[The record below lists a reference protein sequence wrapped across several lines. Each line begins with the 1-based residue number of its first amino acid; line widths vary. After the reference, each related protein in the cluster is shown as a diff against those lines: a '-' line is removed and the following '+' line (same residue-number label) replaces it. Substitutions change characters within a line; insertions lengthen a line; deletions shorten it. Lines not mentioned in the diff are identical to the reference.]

1 MTSPSV
7 PIPQPPPKPVVGNL
21 PDIDSSKGLLG
32 VAEVAERYG
41 PIVRIQFFNR
51 SLIVISSQQLV
62 NEVCD
67 ESRFGKVLGVSLRQV
82 RDFAGDGLF
91 TAETQE
97 PNWQKA
103 HRILMPAFGP
113 AALKRMF
120 GGMDDIA
127 EQLLLKWESLGPA
140 RPDRRSGQH
149 HPADAGHDRPV
160 LLQLPLQQ
168 PLPRRACI
176 LSSGRWSAPWSNP
189 GSGRDGCPSRTSSCC
204 AGATSYEDD
213 KP

>member
-7 PIPQPPPKPVVGNL
+7 PIPQPPPRPVVGNL
-21 PDIDSSKGLLG
+21 PDIDSSKGVLG
-32 VAEVAERYG
+32 LVEVAEQYG

-51 SLIVISSQQLV
+51 SIVAVSSQQLV

-67 ESRFGKVLGVSLRQV
+67 ESRFGKVLGVALREV
-82 RDFAGDGLF
+82 RQFAGDGLF

-120 GGMDDIA
+120 GGMDDIV
-127 EQLLLKWESLGPA
+127 EQLLLKWERLGPDG
-140 RPDRRSGQH
+140 PDRRAGQH
-149 HPADAGHDRPV
+149 HPADAGHHRAV
-160 LLQLPLQQ
+160 LVQLPVQQ
-168 PLPRRACI
+168 PLPGGDAPLRRGHGPRP
-176 LSSGRWSAPWSNP
+176 GRVRGRGRA
-189 GSGRDGCPSRTSSCC
+189 GSRCRTS
-204 AGATSYEDD
+204 
-213 KP
+213 